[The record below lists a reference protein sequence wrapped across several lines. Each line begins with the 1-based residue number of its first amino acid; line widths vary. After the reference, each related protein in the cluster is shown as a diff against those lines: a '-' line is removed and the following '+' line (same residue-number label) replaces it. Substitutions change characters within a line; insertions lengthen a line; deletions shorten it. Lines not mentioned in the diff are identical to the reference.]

1 MHSSRTG
8 SHDPVHLG
16 VARRLLVAFALVLL
30 TALTFAGAASA
41 GGTSITGTATPYAT
55 ISSAG
60 PLEDIYVGND
70 LSCQIKREGTLE
82 LYSGYP
88 GDCGTMVSYGGV
100 LYTPDFE
107 DHEGTGQEGELEESA
122 TPFDAKALVTPEEV
136 EADPSAEHN
145 QAYTPISQSPVTG
158 TGSEADPLKVVT
170 VVQAGVKVRIT
181 QTDSY
186 VVGQDYYTVAIVT
199 ENLTGSPLEVEL
211 YRGQDCYL
219 NGIDN
224 GYGVEG
230 TGECSTTE
238 NNEPAGYVEA
248 LVPSSSPASH
258 YLETGY
264 YSNWEAIGTRQP
276 LSDSCD
282 CSTYEDNA
290 DSVSWSLTLPSAG
303 TQAVSVEHVF
313 SLTGTIPAAPP
324 APPAAPT
331 VSTGPSVSPA
341 GPPTV
346 GQPLTGAQ
354 GSYPG
359 AESYSY
365 QWMRCTTADPASCTA
380 IAGATSTTYTPT
392 AADAGDYLEFVVTA
406 TNSSGSVLAKATLV
420 GPVASVATKTTAIV
434 KVAPPAPCASAR
446 TETLHWLTKAGVR
459 LASVSITLNRRTV
472 RRLSGA
478 ARSAKISMVGLPAG
492 KVTIKIS
499 GRTRSGKTYTNT
511 RVYQLCRPVPT
522 EASGT
527 SLFLSHH

>member
-1 MHSSRTG
+1 MPPSRPVSDSS
-8 SHDPVHLG
+8 VHVG
-16 VARRLLVAFALVLL
+16 GARRLLVAFALVLL
-30 TALTFAGAASA
+30 ATLTFAGSASA
-41 GGTSITGTATPYAT
+41 GGDTITGEPTPYVD

-70 LSCQIKREGTLE
+70 LSCQIEREGTLE

-88 GDCGTMVSYGGV
+88 GDCGTMVAYGGV

-107 DHEGTGQEGELEESA
+107 DHEGTSQEGELENSA
-122 TPFDAKALVTPEEV
+122 TPFDSKALVTQEEV
-136 EADPSAEHN
+136 EAAPAAEHN
-145 QAYTPISQSPVTG
+145 QAYTPISQSAVTG
-158 TGSEADPLKVVT
+158 TGTEANPLKVVT
-170 VVQAGVKVRIT
+170 VVQAGTKVRIS

-199 ENLTGSPLEVEL
+199 ENLTSSPLEVEL

-219 NGIDN
+219 NGVDD
-224 GYGVEG
+224 GYGVAG
-230 TGECSTTE
+230 SGECSTTQ

-248 LVPSSSPASH
+248 LVPSSTPASH

-264 YSNWEAIGTRQP
+264 FSNWAAIGTRQP

-282 CSTYEDNA
+282 CETYEDNG

-324 APPAAPT
+324 APSVAPT
-331 VSTGPSVSPA
+331 VSTGPSISPV
-341 GPPTV
+341 GPPAV
-346 GQPLTGAQ
+346 GQSLTGAQ

-365 QWMRCTTADPASCTA
+365 QWLRCTNADPASCTPIGGA
-380 IAGATSTTYTPT
+380 ISTTYTPT

-406 TNSSGSVLAKATLV
+406 TNSSGSVLGQATLV
-420 GPVASVATKTTAIV
+420 GPVAVIATPTTV
-434 KVAPPAPCASAR
+434 SSKVSPAACSSTR
-446 TETLHWLTKAGVR
+446 TETLHWQTKVGVR
-459 LASVSITLNRRTV
+459 LASVSITLNGRTV
-472 RRLSGA
+472 RHLSGA

-492 KVTIKIS
+492 KVTIKIR
-499 GRTRSGKTYTNT
+499 GRTRFGKTYTNT
-511 RVYQLCRPVPT
+511 RVYEPCRGVPT
-522 EASGT
+522 DLGAA
-527 SLFLSHH
+527 SLFLRRS